1 MSNPNICG
9 STSGN
14 DNTSGSGKRVRGQR
28 GRTKAHDIIN
38 IPDGERIQIEVNEW
52 GQPCEGKSTAKLTT
66 WIGTLARNHLY
77 CPLTYPKWTN
87 IPQSYKEDCWKEI
100 TAKFIIP
107 EVCKTWCLDRLAK
120 RLKDHKCDLKAEY
133 YSKYDSSS
141 DQRKNIDLQ
150 LTPLEQWD
158 ALLKLWDDKKHKE
171 LSDRNKKNKSKQKMR
186 HRWVE
191 LHMPSYVKNCLTRT
205 QRKSFQIVSKYLT
218 SPMKGLDVLWM
229 TSLRKSWKKCSVN

>member
-1 MSNPNICG
+1 MSNPNVCG

-14 DNTSGSGKRVRGQR
+14 DNTSGSGKRGRGQR

-38 IPDGERIQIEVNEW
+38 MTDGERIQIEVNEW

-66 WIGTLARNHLY
+66 WIGTLAMNHLY

-87 IPQSYKEDCWKEI
+87 IPQSYKEDCWKAI

-107 EVCKTWCLDRLAK
+107 EVFKTWCLDRLAK

-133 YSKYDSSS
+133 YSKYDSPS
-141 DQRKNIDLQ
+141 DRRKNIDLQ
-150 LTPLEQWD
+150 LIPLEQWD

-186 HRWVE
+186 HR
-191 LHMPSYVKNCLTRT
+191 MGRTSYAVIREK
-205 QRKSFQIVSKYLT
+205 
-218 SPMKGLDVLWM
+218 
-229 TSLRKSWKKCSVN
+229 LRNEDPEKKLPNRIKMFDFTHKRPGFSMDDESAKKLVCY